1 MADIS
6 SYPNIQ
12 PKLQDL
18 IVGSETY
25 VAGVSEVVGNP
36 TKTFTVGAIVNLAN
50 QATAVSF
57 RLNANWSKAAG
68 AVTPTFDSTMLNTF
82 ANVTFALTRT
92 ATGTYFITA
101 SSPIFTVGKTQC
113 IVTPGS
119 SAADSPDFF
128 TVGYSSTNSI
138 NIQQID
144 NANALSDQ
152 AWDNGVINI
161 EVFV

>member
-1 MADIS
+1 MAEIS

-18 IVGSETY
+18 IIGSETY

-36 TKTFTVGAIVNLAN
+36 TKTFTVGAIVDLAN
-50 QATAVSF
+50 QATDVSF
-57 RLNANWSKAAG
+57 RLNANWSKAVG
-68 AVTPTFDSTMLNTF
+68 AVTPTFDATMLNTF
-82 ANVTFALTRT
+82 ANVTFTLTRT
-92 ATGTYFITA
+92 SIGTYFITA

-119 SAADSPDFF
+119 SGANSPDFF
-128 TVGYSSTNSI
+128 TVAYSNTSTIS
-138 NIQQID
+138 IQQID
-144 NANALSDQ
+144 GSNNLSDQ
-152 AWDNGVINI
+152 IWDNGVINI

>member
-1 MADIS
+1 MAEIS

-18 IVGSETY
+18 IIGSETY
-25 VAGVSEVVGNP
+25 VAGVAEVVGNP
-36 TKTFTVGAIVNLAN
+36 TKTFTVGAIVSLAN

-57 RLNANWSKAAG
+57 RLNANWSKAVG
-68 AVTPTFDSTMLNTF
+68 AVAPTFDSTMLNTF

-128 TVGYSSTNSI
+128 TVAYNSTQLI
-138 NIQQID
+138 GIQQID
-144 NANALSDQ
+144 GNNQLSDQ
-152 AWDNGVINI
+152 AWDDGVINI